1 LFSQQAH
8 KMDET
13 NEFQRGNRKL
23 KNKIFRILWI
33 ILFTFFLAIF
43 VKAFFIEAF
52 KIPTNSMAET
62 ILSGDFVLVNKFIY
76 SIQTP
81 SALPFTNIKIPR
93 LKLITFRKPER
104 NEVIVFQFPG
114 NQNEVFP
121 TQDITLVKR
130 LVGLPGDN
138 VWIVDKEVIVNN
150 SRFEI
155 PPKAIIKKEKSQN
168 YGEADDRIFP
178 SGKNW
183 NKDYYG
189 PIIVPKIGM
198 KTEINPQNISN
209 WEAIINREFGK
220 KVVSTEGSVVMIN
233 GKPSRNYIFTKNY
246 YFVLGD
252 NRDQSSDSRYW
263 GFVTEDSIIGRAEII
278 YWSVKS
284 TFDFSNPTE
293 IFSSIRLNRI
303 FRRVK

>member
-1 LFSQQAH
+1 LISHEPETTDKFQESQ
-8 KMDET
+8 
-13 NEFQRGNRKL
+13 
-23 KNKIFRILWI
+23 KNNGRIKRRMLRILWI
-33 ILFTFFLAIF
+33 ILLTFFLAIF
-43 VKAFFIEAF
+43 VKSFFIEAF

-81 SALPFTNIKIPR
+81 SAIPLTNIKIPR
-93 LKLITFRKPER
+93 LKLISFRTPQR

-114 NQNEVFP
+114 SQNEIYP
-121 TQDITLVKR
+121 SQDLTLVKR

-138 VWIVDKEVIVNN
+138 VWIIDKEVIVNN

-155 PPKAIIKKEKSQN
+155 PPKAIFKKEKSQN

-178 SGKNW
+178 RGKSW

-189 PIIVPKIGM
+189 PIVVPKIGM
-198 KTEINPQNISN
+198 KIEINPQNISN
-209 WEAIINREFGK
+209 WETIINREFGK
-220 KVVSTEGSVVMIN
+220 KVVSAEGSVIMIN
-233 GKPSRNYIFTKNY
+233 GKPSRQYIFTKNY

-252 NRDQSSDSRYW
+252 NREQSSDSRYW
-263 GFVTEDSIIGRAEII
+263 GFVPEDLIIGRAEFI

-293 IFSSIRLNRI
+293 IFSSIRFDRI
-303 FRRVK
+303 LKKVE

>member
-1 LFSQQAH
+1 MKKILVRLF
-8 KMDET
+8 
-13 NEFQRGNRKL
+13 L
-23 KNKIFRILWI
+23 V

-62 ILSGDFVLVNKFIY
+62 ILSGDFVLVNKFVY

-81 SALPFTNIKIPR
+81 SALPLTNIKIPR
-93 LKLITFRKPER
+93 LKLISFGKPQR

-114 NQNEVFP
+114 NQNEIHP
-121 TQDITLVKR
+121 SQDITLVKR

-138 VWIVDKEVIVNN
+138 IWIIDKEVIVNN

-155 PPKAIIKKEKSQN
+155 PPKAIIKKEESQN

-178 SGKNW
+178 GGKNW

-189 PIIVPKIGM
+189 PIVVPKYGM
-198 KTEINPQNISN
+198 KIEINPNNIN
-209 WEAIINREFGK
+209 DWETIINREFGK
-220 KVVSTEGSVVMIN
+220 KVVSKEGSVVMIK
-233 GKPSRNYIFTKNY
+233 GKPSRQYIFTKNY

-263 GFVTEDSIIGRAEII
+263 GFVPEDLIIGRAEII

-284 TFDFSNPTE
+284 TFDFSNLAE
-293 IFSSIRLNRI
+293 IFSSIRFNRI
-303 FRRVK
+303 LRRVE

>member
-1 LFSQQAH
+1 
-8 KMDET
+8 
-13 NEFQRGNRKL
+13 
-23 KNKIFRILWI
+23 
-33 ILFTFFLAIF
+33 
-43 VKAFFIEAF
+43 
-52 KIPTNSMAET
+52 MAET

-81 SALPFTNIKIPR
+81 SAIPLTNITIPR
-93 LKLITFRKPER
+93 LKLFSFREPER

-114 NQNEVFP
+114 SQNEIYP
-121 TQDITLVKR
+121 SQHLTLVKR

-138 VWIVDKEVIVNN
+138 IWIIDKEVIVNN
-150 SRFEI
+150 SRFEN
-155 PPKAIIKKEKSQN
+155 PPKAILKKERSQN

-189 PIIVPKIGM
+189 PIVVPKIGM
-198 KTEINPQNISN
+198 KIDINPQNINN
-209 WEAIINREFGK
+209 WESIINRELGK
-220 KVVSTEGSVVMIN
+220 KVVSVEGSVIMIN
-233 GKPSRNYIFTKNY
+233 GKPSRQYIFTKNY

-263 GFVTEDSIIGRAEII
+263 GFVPEDLIIGRAEII

-284 TFDFSNPTE
+284 TFDFSKPTE
-293 IFSSIRLNRI
+293 IFSSIRFNRI
-303 FRRVK
+303 FKKVE